1 MRLNEGGRDRRFKAH
16 QGGRVAYWG
25 RRRLGDIIRVG
36 FEGVIQAVTAA
47 ERNRMNIQPVLRRSM
62 VAAGALLLA
71 GLGCSAPGGAAITP
85 TALPTENAVLTAES
99 VTQTASEQPTEP
111 AVETPGETATE
122 AAITAPGSGSCN
134 PPMPDPSIP
143 DGSSWQV
150 YCSEAYGF
158 SFRYP
163 PGGAA
168 PEGGADEGVVYLPIT
183 SGTNLIEKYLNVT
196 TTPNAT
202 SCESPNSEG
211 HAPGSIPSETDTF
224 NGVDFLKQTAGE
236 GAAGNNYEWVG
247 YSDLSGTL
255 CLSLTFI
262 LHSSDPGAF
271 ATPPP
276 LFDKGAESAVFA
288 QIMATFTWPT
298 P

>member
-1 MRLNEGGRDRRFKAH
+1 MTTRRGTHF
-16 QGGRVAYWG
+16 VM
-25 RRRLGDIIRVG
+25 I
-36 FEGVIQAVTAA
+36 
-47 ERNRMNIQPVLRRSM
+47 M
-62 VAAGALLLA
+62 VAALVAGGLA
-71 GLGCSAPGGAAITP
+71 CSAPLAGSTP
-85 TALPTENAVLTAES
+85 TALPTESAGKAGTE
-99 VTQTASEQPTEP
+99 TPTET
-111 AVETPGETATE
+111 AGEVTTE
-122 AAITAPGSGSCN
+122 APTEATTGAPDSGSCN
-134 PPMPDPSIP
+134 PPTPDPSIP
-143 DGSSWQV
+143 DGASWQV

-168 PEGGADEGVVYLPIT
+168 PEGGAGHGVIYLPIT
-183 SGTNLIEKYLNVT
+183 AGTNLIEKYLNVT

-202 SCESPNSEG
+202 TCASPNSEG
-211 HAPGSIPSETDTF
+211 HEPGSIPSETVTF
-224 NGVDFLKQTAGE
+224 NGVSFLKQTAGE
-236 GAAGNNYEWVG
+236 GAAGNLYNWVG

-271 ATPPP
+271 ATPPAQ
-276 LFDKGAESAVFA
+276 FDQAGESAVFE

>member
-1 MRLNEGGRDRRFKAH
+1 MMTRRGTGIA
-16 QGGRVAYWG
+16 
-25 RRRLGDIIRVG
+25 
-36 FEGVIQAVTAA
+36 VIAA
-47 ERNRMNIQPVLRRSM
+47 
-62 VAAGALLLA
+62 AALIMA
-71 GLGCSAPGGAAITP
+71 GLACSAPLAGSTP
-85 TALPTENAVLTAES
+85 TTLPTES
-99 VTQTASEQPTEP
+99 VGGAGTEAP
-111 AVETPGETATE
+111 TE
-122 AAITAPGSGSCN
+122 AASEVPSEAPTQASEAGGGSCN
-134 PPMPDPSIP
+134 PPTPDPSIP
-143 DGSSWQV
+143 DGANWQV

-168 PEGGADEGVVYLPIT
+168 PEGGAGHGVIYLPIA
-183 SGTNLIEKYLNVT
+183 SGTNLIEKTISVT

-202 SCESPNSEG
+202 NCLSPNSEG
-211 HAPGSIPSETDTF
+211 HEPGSIPTEAVTF
-224 NGVDFLKQTAGE
+224 NGVNFVKQTAGE
-236 GAAGNNYEWVG
+236 GAAGNLYNWVG

-271 ATPPP
+271 ATPPAQ
-276 LFDKGAESAVFA
+276 FDQAGESAVFE